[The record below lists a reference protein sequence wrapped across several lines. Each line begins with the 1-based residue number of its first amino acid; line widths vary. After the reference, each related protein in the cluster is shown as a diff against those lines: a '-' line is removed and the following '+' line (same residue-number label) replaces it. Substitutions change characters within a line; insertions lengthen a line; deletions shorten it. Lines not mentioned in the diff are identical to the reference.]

1 MLDELS
7 KLDSLEFD
15 PETPCPYADRVMQE
29 KRQRLRA
36 TYFKILEYYKN
47 TNKLDQWKEHQEEFN
62 QYEKEKERK
71 KSLYQ
76 AVIKA
81 KNWSVDHIPLP
92 DAPQPDSGF
101 FGMSS
106 GIAPPVGLP
115 PKNYHAVGPATNSK
129 QPPGPPPGPPPGK
142 FNMQSSSSKGFLSK
156 EKLQEA
162 QAKVKWEWRYS
173 IKAARNCRSATRRR
187 RA

>member
-1 MLDELS
+1 MQFFIRKVVRKTKSALS

-29 KRQRLRA
+29 KRQRLRS

-92 DAPQPDSGF
+92 ETPQPDSGDRVEVVLLE
-101 FGMSS
+101 
-106 GIAPPVGLP
+106 IA
-115 PKNYHAVGPATNSK
+115 
-129 QPPGPPPGPPPGK
+129 
-142 FNMQSSSSKGFLSK
+142 
-156 EKLQEA
+156 
-162 QAKVKWEWRYS
+162 
-173 IKAARNCRSATRRR
+173 
-187 RA
+187 

>member
-1 MLDELS
+1 M
-7 KLDSLEFD
+7 DSLEFD

-29 KRQRLRA
+29 KRQRLRS

-92 DAPQPDSGF
+92 ETPQPDSGDRVEVDLLE
-101 FGMSS
+101 
-106 GIAPPVGLP
+106 IA
-115 PKNYHAVGPATNSK
+115 
-129 QPPGPPPGPPPGK
+129 
-142 FNMQSSSSKGFLSK
+142 
-156 EKLQEA
+156 
-162 QAKVKWEWRYS
+162 
-173 IKAARNCRSATRRR
+173 
-187 RA
+187 